1 MKKIKT
7 ILLMAM
13 SVALFTMGVE
23 ETQANENKLQF
34 TPKLI
39 QSKEKMDDSETDFK
53 LKVKPDTTVS
63 FSVDVTNESKDPIKM
78 QASIKDAATN
88 NQGSINYA
96 SDKKVI
102 NDKLSLKKIADFN
115 EEFELKSHE
124 KKTLKV
130 SFKTP
135 KEPFD
140 GIILG
145 GLYLEQKPDEKSE
158 EMIRNSFSYTVP
170 VILVESE
177 KNIDANLTFKNVA
190 PELTGGRN
198 ALKVSLNNPVHNIL
212 PDAFYEVS
220 VTKKGEDKAL
230 YKDELKGISFAPNS
244 VFDHY
249 VLMGQDNYE
258 AGDYTAHIR
267 VNSDYGEWKWDEDF
281 TIKSQVAKDLNKES
295 VSVKRMSTLMKFM
308 IGIILLLILII
319 IVVVIMMRRKMKNIE
334 KIRELENNN

>member
-7 ILLMAM
+7 ILVTVM
-13 SVALFTMGVE
+13 SVAFCTMSIE
-23 ETQANENKLQF
+23 STQANENKLQF

-53 LKVKPDTTVS
+53 LKVKPNTDVS
-63 FSVDVTNESKDPIKM
+63 FSVDVTNESKEPIKM
-78 QASIKDAATN
+78 EAAIKDAATN

-102 NDKLSLKKIADFN
+102 NDKVSLEKIADYH

-145 GLYLEQKPDEKSE
+145 GLYIEQKPDEKSK
-158 EMIRNSFSYTVP
+158 EMIRNAFSYTVP

-177 KNIDANLTFKNVA
+177 KNIDANLTFKSVT

-198 ALKVSLNNPVHNIL
+198 ALKVSLNNPVYNIL
-212 PDAFYEVS
+212 PDAFYEVN
-220 VTKKGEDKAL
+220 VTKKGEDKSL
-230 YKDELKGISFAPNS
+230 YKDELKGMSFAPNS
-244 VFDHY
+244 TFDHY
-249 VLMGQDNYE
+249 ILMGQDNYQ
-258 AGDYTAHIR
+258 AGDYTAHIK
-267 VNSDYGEWKWDEDF
+267 VSSDYGEWEWNEDF
-281 TIKSQVAKDLNKES
+281 SIKSQTAKDLNEKS
-295 VSVKRMSTLMKFM
+295 VSVKRMSTLMKVM
-308 IGIILLLILII
+308 IGLIILLILII
-319 IVVVIMMRRKMKNIE
+319 IIVITMMRRKLKKIE
-334 KIRELENNN
+334 KIREIETGN